1 MKAALISADRQTD
14 KYEAICSFCDYANPH
29 KNHM

>member
-1 MKAALISADRQTD
+1 MKAALINADGQTD
-14 KYEAICSFCDYANPH
+14 KYEVIWSFCDNANPH